1 MYFCPSPFTCWKYT
15 FELLVTGMLCHSKVW
30 SRVWTHRC
38 NVNMNPYIS
47 VCPFSVFHILLD
59 LFPQSVLAVYQP
71 SSFIFVLLS
80 SQAVRWALLKGGCV
94 ASLCS
99 VELSASICLDLPPS
113 PCPPLI
119 FAPSSLSLYR
129 LRSFWSLHF
138 CIARSLA
145 VFRGHWDVW
154 EELYLLFIP
163 CSLWSKWA
171 RIGYPERFIASVA
184 WCFTARFT
192 IHTLC

>member
-119 FAPSSLSLYR
+119 FAPSSLSPFIGFGHSDLYISVLPGALQSSGVTEMYER
-129 LRSFWSLHF
+129 NCIYCLFLVPCEANEPELVILRDSL
-138 CIARSLA
+138 LA
-145 VFRGHWDVW
+145 
-154 EELYLLFIP
+154 
-163 CSLWSKWA
+163 
-171 RIGYPERFIASVA
+171 
-184 WCFTARFT
+184 
-192 IHTLC
+192 

>member
-1 MYFCPSPFTCWKYT
+1 MYFCPFPFTCWKYT

-119 FAPSSLSLYR
+119 FAPSSLPLSASVILIFTFLY
-129 LRSFWSLHF
+129 
-138 CIARSLA
+138 CQ
-145 VFRGHWDVW
+145 
-154 EELYLLFIP
+154 EP
-163 CSLWSKWA
+163 CSLPGSL
-171 RIGYPERFIASVA
+171 RCMRGTV
-184 WCFTARFT
+184 FTVYSLFPVKQMSQNWLSWE
-192 IHTLC
+192 IHC